1 MKFRFPKPRTPGRW
15 VRILRDK
22 LRRGGATPPE
32 VAKDDAVD
40 AASEEATAGA
50 EGDPAATADIDVAAD
65 VDAVEAGGEGA
76 TEVASAGGPARRR
89 RRKATSPK
97 PVVYR
102 EYEAIGRVGVLQPT
116 PAPRRATIG
125 GQDASVSDVPVGNTP
140 SSGAAPVAPQS
151 AAGALLQAPV
161 PAAVLDMHREGMI
174 APTQKAAEFRVSQ
187 YPGPEADLSIDLT
200 DDLYGYVARTINLKL
215 RISAAKQEG

>member
-1 MKFRFPKPRTPGRW
+1 MRFRLPKPRTPGRW

-22 LRRGGATPPE
+22 LRRGDATPPE
-32 VAKDDAVD
+32 VAKDAAVV
-40 AASEEATAGA
+40 AASEEATAEA
-50 EGDPAATADIDVAAD
+50 EGPPAVTDDIDLVAG
-65 VDAVEAGGEGA
+65 VDAVEAADEGA
-76 TEVASAGGPARRR
+76 TEGENAAGPKRLR
-89 RRKATSPK
+89 RRKAASPK

-116 PAPRRATIG
+116 PVPRRSPIG
-125 GQDASVSDVPVGNTP
+125 GPAAAGPVAPVGNAIAP
-140 SSGAAPVAPQS
+140 GAAPAAAPA
-151 AAGALLQAPV
+151 AAGALQQAPV

-174 APTQKAAEFRVSQ
+174 PPTQKAAEFRVSQ
-187 YPGPEADLSIDLT
+187 YPGPEVDQTIDLT